1 MLFLRAWL
9 KRLARTRYNLIRL
22 HLSWKIIIWYSKLSS
37 MSLNLF
43 SFDIFWLNWLI
54 SCKSFSFRFEMMFM
68 INRTLKIRWRTMRM
82 IENYSY
88 IKSSCSKEL
97 FNADWDVENS
107 SSMNYEIDLMNCVE
121 FLCKWLNNVLIML
134 MIARNLMFKSLSLW
148 NDWRC
153 ENEYNNRWKFYWWR
167 KMRSFLLNEKI

>member
-22 HLSWKIIIWYSKLSS
+22 HLSWEIIIRYSKLSS

-43 SFDIFWLNWLI
+43 SFDICWLNWLI
-54 SCKSFSFRFEMMFM
+54 SCKSFSFRFEMMSM
-68 INRTLKIRWRTMRM
+68 IDRTLRIRWTTILNNWTMKM

-88 IKSSCSKEL
+88 IKSNCSKES
-97 FNADWDVENS
+97 FNADWNVEDS

-121 FLCKWLNNVLIML
+121 FLCKWSNNVSIML
-134 MIARNLMFKSLSLW
+134 MIATQFDVQITEFVKRLTL
-148 NDWRC
+148 
-153 ENEYNNRWKFYWWR
+153 R
-167 KMRSFLLNEKI
+167 KRVQ